1 MPTSEIQPETALNR
15 LLAKLESLAPLSSE
29 AREAV
34 MRLPVSVRTL
44 PARQDIAREGERPD
58 ACCVVV
64 DGWVCRYKLLEDGR
78 RQIFS
83 LHVPGDTPDLQSLHL
98 PVLDH
103 SVCAITPTI
112 AGMIPHESLRETI
125 RAFPE
130 LAELLWRDTL
140 VDAGI
145 FREWMLGIGRRS
157 SEEHVAHL
165 ICELYAKLHAIGQAS
180 SLQFTLP
187 ITQID
192 LADIIGVSDVHANR
206 IVQALRRTG
215 LIVWEGRQVEI
226 KDWAGL
232 KRFGGF
238 DQTYLHLRA

>member
-1 MPTSEIQPETALNR
+1 
-15 LLAKLESLAPLSSE
+15 
-29 AREAV
+29 
-34 MRLPVSVRTL
+34 VRTL